1 MPRRKST
8 RRAQASHR
16 STSRTNGAARN
27 ALQLLRADH
36 RKVEG
41 LFAQFEKARSDMR
54 KEHLAQQICAE
65 LTVHAAIEEEILY
78 PAARTALRAAGELLD
93 EASVEHASAKELI
106 RQIEGVDQTDGMFDA
121 KVKVLGEY
129 VKHHVKEEQNELFP
143 KLRKSRLDLKAL
155 GLMMSERKQEL
166 MQGA

>member
-1 MPRRKST
+1 MPRRKSAHRAPAS
-8 RRAQASHR
+8 RRA
-16 STSRTNGAARN
+16 TSRTNGAGQN

-41 LFAQFEKARSDMR
+41 LFAQFEKARSDVR
-54 KEHLAQQICAE
+54 KEQLAQQICAE

-78 PAARTALRAAGELLD
+78 PAARAALRAAGDLLD
-93 EASVEHASAKELI
+93 EASVEHASAKQLI
-106 RQIEGVDQTDGMFDA
+106 GQIESVDQTDGMFDA

-166 MQGA
+166 MQEA

>member
-8 RRAQASHR
+8 NRTLASSRA
-16 STSRTNGAARN
+16 TSRANGAGRN

-41 LFAQFEKARSDMR
+41 LFAQFEKARSDLR
-54 KEHLAQQICAE
+54 KEQLAQQICAE
-65 LTVHAAIEEEILY
+65 LTVHSAIEEEILY
-78 PAARTALRAAGELLD
+78 PAARAALRAAGDLLD

-106 RQIEGVDQTDGMFDA
+106 GQIESADQSDGLFDA